1 MTAVAIA
8 DRLNDALPDAGVFAG
23 TDLDRF
29 AVAGVR
35 PQAAVRPRSAEQVAA
50 LLRLAGEHGWAVAP
64 VGGGTMLDLGNP
76 PARLDL
82 AIDLSALDAVV
93 DYQPDDLTLT
103 VQAGISVAR
112 IGRLLAE
119 HGQMLPLDVPLPERA
134 TIGGALACDASGPL
148 ALRFGTARDLVI
160 GMQAALP
167 VHGLARSGGKVVK
180 NVAGYDLA
188 KLHIGGLGTLGVIT
202 EVTFKLW
209 PALAAASTVVATF
222 VAPRAALAV
231 GQQLLRGQ
239 LFPAAIELL
248 DPVAA
253 SRVAPDSH
261 AGPWEAQ
268 WLLVVHL
275 LGSAAAVERQT
286 HDVQALCSEAGAT
299 VVTALSAETGDRVL
313 AGIRDLSW
321 DADAQERSVVR
332 ASVLP
337 SETGVAIAALQ
348 RLARAVGQPPA
359 LLARPGRGSARAVWD
374 GLQSAGDVAQAVLVA
389 RRELAELHGDLTIE
403 RAPAGALRGLDAWG
417 LDGPDLALMRRL
429 KQAYDPQQL
438 LNPGRYVGGI

>member
-1 MTAVAIA
+1 MTAIAIA
-8 DRLNDALPDAGVFAG
+8 DRLHAVLPDVEMLASA
-23 TDLDRF
+23 DLGRF
-29 AVAGVR
+29 AVAGAL

-50 LLRLAGEHGWAVAP
+50 LLRLGGEHGWAVAP
-64 VGGGTMLDLGNP
+64 VGGGTMLELGNP

-103 VQAGISVAR
+103 VQAGITLAR

-134 TIGGALACDASGPL
+134 TIGGALACDTAGPL

-209 PALAAASTVVATF
+209 PAPAADETIVALFATLDAAHAAAQQI
-222 VAPRAALAV
+222 LA
-231 GQQLLRGQ
+231 GQ
-239 LFPAAIELL
+239 LFPAALELIGGEATAELL
-248 DPVAA
+248 AGSGVEPA
-253 SRVAPDSH
+253 S
-261 AGPWEAQ
+261 GE
-268 WLLVVHL
+268 WLLAARL
-275 LGSAAAVERQT
+275 LGTPAAVERQQR
-286 HDVQALCSEAGAT
+286 D
-299 VVTALSAETGDRVL
+299 L
-313 AGIRDLSW
+313 AGLCRRGAAARVVGLDHERGVRLFAELRDLGRG
-321 DADAQERSVVR
+321 DAPAALILR
-332 ASVLP
+332 AAVLP
-337 SETGVAIAALQ
+337 SQTAQAITALQ
-348 RLARAVGQPPA
+348 VVDDRLGAAPA
-359 LLARPGRGSARAVWD
+359 LLARPGRGRVIACWRDADHADIVEAV
-374 GLQSAGDVAQAVLVA
+374 QTA
-389 RRELAELHGDLTIE
+389 RRAIAGLGGQLIVE

-417 LDGPDLALMRRL
+417 LEGADLALMRRL
-429 KQAYDPQQL
+429 KQAYDPQNL